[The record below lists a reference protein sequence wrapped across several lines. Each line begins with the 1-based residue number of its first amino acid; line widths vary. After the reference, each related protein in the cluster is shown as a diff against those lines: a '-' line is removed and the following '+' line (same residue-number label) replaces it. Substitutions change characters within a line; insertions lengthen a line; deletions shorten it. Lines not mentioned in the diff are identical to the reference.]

1 MAGIYNFNINQGA
14 TKRFRV
20 TYKDSLGDAINLTG
34 YQGRGQIR
42 LRASD
47 PEPLASFTVTV
58 TDPAAGIVDVELAAS
73 ALEGLVLRGKGFNE
87 PTDAFYDVE
96 LYNGTD
102 VIRLIN
108 GVVSISP
115 EITK

>member
-47 PEPLASFTVTV
+47 P
-58 TDPAAGIVDVELAAS
+58 AAGIVDVELAAS

-87 PTDAFYDVE
+87 TTDAFYDVE